1 MKITKKQLKTIIK
14 EELSRRLLQEN
25 APPPGSGV
33 RIEDDGYITRV
44 TLIGPEPDPADYDYD
59 PNDYWPEDAE
69 GLEAIEWE
77 SGNIASP
84 QLAAASAR
92 WGDLEIVDDPRGLA
106 DTGIPMSAWLEYYIE
121 EFE

>member
-1 MKITKKQLKTIIK
+1 MKITKRRLRRIIK
-14 EELSRRLLQEN
+14 EELGRVILQEN
-25 APPPGSGV
+25 APPGSGV

-44 TLIGPEPDPADYDYD
+44 TLIGPESDKMPDPG
-59 PNDYWPEDAE
+59 DYWPEEAQ
-69 GLEAIEWE
+69 GLEEIEWK
-77 SGNIASP
+77 SGDIASP

-106 DTGIPMSAWLEYYIE
+106 DTGIPMSAWLEHYIE

>member
-1 MKITKKQLKTIIK
+1 MKITKRQLRRIIK
-14 EELSRRLLQEN
+14 EELGRR
-25 APPPGSGV
+25 PTGSGV

-44 TLIGPEPDPADYDYD
+44 TLIGPESLGTDPG
-59 PNDYWPEDAE
+59 DAE
-69 GLEAIEWE
+69 GQEEIEWE
-77 SGNIASP
+77 TGDIASP

-106 DTGIPMSAWLEYYIE
+106 DTGIPMSVWLKHYIE

>member
-1 MKITKKQLKTIIK
+1 MKITKRQLRRIIK
-14 EELSRRLLQEN
+14 EELFREN
-25 APPPGSGV
+25 VPPGAGV

-44 TLIGPEPDPADYDYD
+44 TLIGPEPDEMPD

-69 GLEAIEWE
+69 GLEAIEWK
-77 SGNIASP
+77 SGDIASP